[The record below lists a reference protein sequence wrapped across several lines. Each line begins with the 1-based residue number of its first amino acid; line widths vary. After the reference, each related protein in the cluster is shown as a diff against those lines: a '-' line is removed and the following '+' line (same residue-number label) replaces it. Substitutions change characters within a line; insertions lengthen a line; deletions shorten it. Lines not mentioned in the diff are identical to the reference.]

1 MLYKVQCTDTID
13 MMQCLKIGWIFGSIA
28 LCQSALA
35 QGNFTSQDRDQ
46 IMQLWKTKVSYSVE
60 NSPRGKTD
68 GTFQVRLTPSGSKW
82 LHTYYRA
89 LGYGKVNPSAEPAPR
104 NDQEKQWKTWIN
116 AKFLYDR
123 FRAAEEARR
132 SNAALGQSGLPQAD
146 NQPASDPGP
155 MPAGL
160 DGIVPGPAPVFAE
173 CVVPHLHKV
182 TFPDGRTV
190 QNEDNSLRRP
200 RYLYYRFS
208 QGVNSAGVSVKSMPK
223 DELTNLFKAAGV
235 DDAVARVMQAVSLL
249 EGGFDSI
256 NTYDTGFV
264 SAGVIQFASLK
275 EGGGSLGEML
285 IKYKQDNP
293 KSFFRDF
300 ERFGITVT
308 SGGLLAVID
317 PKTGE
322 EKVGPAANDAI
333 INDPRLAAV
342 FQYSGQVS
350 RDYRIAQIKGAYVR
364 FYPANDSVTVTFSD
378 GAKAVA
384 RVCDIIKSEAGMATL
399 MDRKVNTGRTDPFA
413 SIVQTVVNEY
423 GVSSISELAAM
434 ESLIIERVRYRK
446 DYLADASLSQ
456 PRAIGS
462 LSSRGGDAKR
472 AKKP

>member
-1 MLYKVQCTDTID
+1 MLFKLRIADTMD
-13 MMQCLKIGWIFGSIA
+13 MMLLKNCALLGCLSLAIVACAKNEF
-28 LCQSALA
+28 SAE
-35 QGNFTSQDRDQ
+35 DRDQ
-46 IMQLWKTKVSYSVE
+46 IMQLWKTKISYSVE
-60 NSPRGKTD
+60 NSPRAKAE

-89 LGYGKVNPSAEPAPR
+89 LGYSKVNPSAEPTPR
-104 NDQEKQWKTWIN
+104 NDQERQWSQWIN
-116 AKFLYDR
+116 AKFDFDR
-123 FRAAEEARR
+123 YRAAEEARR
-132 SNAALGQSGLPQAD
+132 SNAALGQRGLPAAD
-146 NQPASDPGP
+146 ATPCQDPGQ
-155 MPAGL
+155 MPEGL

-182 TFPDGRTV
+182 TFPDGRVV

-208 QGVNSAGVSVKSMPK
+208 QGVNSNGVSVKSMPR
-223 DELTNLFKAAGV
+223 DELNGLFRAAGV

-285 IKYKQDNP
+285 IKYKRDNA

-308 SGGLLAVID
+308 DSGLLAVID
-317 PKTGE
+317 PKTGD
-322 EKVGPAANDAI
+322 EKVGPAANDTI

-342 FQYSGQVS
+342 FQYSGLVS
-350 RDYRIAQIKGAYVR
+350 REYKVAQIKGAYAR
-364 FYPANDSVTVTFSD
+364 FYPANDSVTVTFAD
-378 GAKAVA
+378 GAKSVA
-384 RVCDIIKSEAGMATL
+384 KVCDIIKSEAGLATL

-413 SIVQTVVNEY
+413 TVVQAVATEY
-423 GVSSISELAAM
+423 GISSISELASL
-434 ESLIIERVRYRK
+434 ESVIIERVRYRR
-446 DYLADASLSQ
+446 DYLADATLSQ
-456 PRAIGS
+456 PRSVGS
-462 LSSRGGDAKR
+462 MSSRGGDPKR
-472 AKKP
+472 NKKP